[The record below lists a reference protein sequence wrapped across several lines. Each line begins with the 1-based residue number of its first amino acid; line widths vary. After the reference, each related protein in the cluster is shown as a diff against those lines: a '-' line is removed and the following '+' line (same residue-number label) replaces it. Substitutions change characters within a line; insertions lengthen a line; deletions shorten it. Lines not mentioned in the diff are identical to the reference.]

1 MENDNNILEN
11 LYFILNDRCR
21 PGIILEMDGSIFEMN
36 EPFRVYFECEQFRS
50 IEDFIDTTSIQDW
63 HSFTERSLNSG
74 QMQMARMPMNVSK
87 MNDVLSVEA
96 HLFYLHAVNK
106 IGVIFDLP
114 RKQTS
119 MSIKSYYNA
128 FRFAHSFMMLVDEK
142 GKICDVN
149 ERSHE
154 FFNLD
159 RDIFNGRQITELEKL
174 FPDLT
179 AKMITEQMSVAKSTG
194 LSEMNKKFERE
205 SGDTRYY
212 HITISYEKDTNMFII
227 QVMDCTERE
236 ELEEK
241 LAHSGTLSAV
251 GQLAASIAHEIRN
264 PMTTLKGFTQLLSA
278 TATEES
284 LRYISVIEDEIKR
297 MESILSEMLVL
308 SKPVN
313 RKKTTFSLDH
323 LIQDM
328 VSVLEPKALLENI
341 HIVQNRNLCST
352 PFVYGDIDKLKQ
364 VILNLCK
371 NAFEAMTAGGTL
383 TISSDE
389 EDGQLILSIG
399 DTGKGMS
406 LQQVNQVFMPFF
418 SSKAGGTGLG
428 LPFVLKTVEE
438 HGGTISVESE
448 VGTGTK
454 FLLKFPRAANA
465 AIELE
470 SIKQTVV
477 S

>member
-1 MENDNNILEN
+1 MENDNNVLEN

-21 PGIILEMDGSIFEMN
+21 PGIILEMDGSIYEMN
-36 EPFRVYFECEQFRS
+36 EPFRVYFQCEQFRS
-50 IEDFIDTTSIQDW
+50 IEDFIDTTSMRDW
-63 HSFTERSLNSG
+63 HSFTERSLASG
-74 QMQMARMPMNVSK
+74 QMQLARMPMNVSNT
-87 MNDVLSVEA
+87 NDFLSVDA
-96 HLFYLHAVNK
+96 QLFYLHAIKK
-106 IGVIFDLP
+106 IGVIFELP
-114 RKQTS
+114 RKLTS

-128 FRFAHSFMMLVDEK
+128 FRFAHSFMMLVDEQ

-149 ERSHE
+149 ERSYD
-154 FFNLD
+154 FFNLGK
-159 RDIFNGRQITELEKL
+159 DILKGRQIAEMEKL
-174 FPDLT
+174 FPEVT
-179 AKMITEQMSVAKSTG
+179 ANGLMEQLAIAKSTG
-194 LSEMNKKFERE
+194 LSELNITFERGA
-205 SGDTRYY
+205 GDTRYY
-212 HITISYEKDTNMFII
+212 HITFSYEKDTNMFIVQI
-227 QVMDCTERE
+227 MDYTERE

-352 PFVYGDIDKLKQ
+352 PYVYGDIDKLKQ

-383 TISSDE
+383 TITSDE

-399 DTGKGMS
+399 DTGKGMT

-418 SSKAGGTGLG
+418 SSKTGGTGLG

-448 VGTGTK
+448 VGRGTK

>member
-1 MENDNNILEN
+1 MENENNNLEN

-63 HSFTERSLNSG
+63 HSFMEQSLDSSH
-74 QMQMARMPMNVSK
+74 MQMARMPMNVSR
-87 MNDVLSVEA
+87 MNDVLRVEA
-96 HLFYLHAVNK
+96 HLFYLHAENK

-159 RDIFNGRQITELEKL
+159 RAIFNGRHITELEKL

-179 AKMITEQMSVAKSTG
+179 ALTITEQLSIAKSTG

-212 HITISYEKDTNMFII
+212 HITISYEKDTNMFIVQI
-227 QVMDCTERE
+227 MDSTERE

-297 MESILSEMLVL
+297 M
-308 SKPVN
+308 
-313 RKKTTFSLDH
+313 
-323 LIQDM
+323 
-328 VSVLEPKALLENI
+328 
-341 HIVQNRNLCST
+341 
-352 PFVYGDIDKLKQ
+352 
-364 VILNLCK
+364 
-371 NAFEAMTAGGTL
+371 
-383 TISSDE
+383 
-389 EDGQLILSIG
+389 
-399 DTGKGMS
+399 
-406 LQQVNQVFMPFF
+406 
-418 SSKAGGTGLG
+418 
-428 LPFVLKTVEE
+428 
-438 HGGTISVESE
+438 
-448 VGTGTK
+448 
-454 FLLKFPRAANA
+454 
-465 AIELE
+465 
-470 SIKQTVV
+470 
-477 S
+477 

>member
-1 MENDNNILEN
+1 MENDNNVLEN
-11 LYFILNDRCR
+11 FSFILNDRCR
-21 PGIILEMDGSIFEMN
+21 PGIILEMDGSIYEMN
-36 EPFRVYFECEQFRS
+36 EPFRVYFQCEQFRS
-50 IEDFIDTTSIQDW
+50 IEDFIDTTSIRDW
-63 HSFTERSLNSG
+63 HSFTERSLDSG
-74 QMQMARMPMNVSK
+74 QMQLAILPINVTY
-87 MNDVLSVEA
+87 MNDSLSVDA
-96 HLFYLHAVNK
+96 HLFYLHAFRK
-106 IGVIFDLP
+106 IGVIFELP
-114 RKQTS
+114 RKLTS

-128 FRFAHSFMMLVDEK
+128 FRFAHSFMMLVDEQ

-149 ERSHE
+149 ERSQE
-154 FFNLD
+154 LFNFGK
-159 RDIFNGRQITELEKL
+159 DILKGRQITELEKL
-174 FPDLT
+174 FPEMT
-179 AKMITEQMSVAKSTG
+179 AKDIVDHMAVAKTKG
-194 LSEMNKKFERE
+194 LSELNKRFERGA
-205 SGDTRYY
+205 GDTRYY
-212 HITISYEKDTNMFII
+212 HITFSYEKDTNMFII
-227 QVMDCTERE
+227 QIMDYTERE

-313 RKKTTFSLDH
+313 RKKSTFSLDH
-323 LIQDM
+323 LIEDM
-328 VSVLEPKALLENI
+328 ISVLEPKALLDNI
-341 HIVQNRNLCST
+341 HIVQDRKLCST
-352 PFVYGDIDKLKQ
+352 PFVYGDVDKLKQ

-371 NAFEAMTAGGTL
+371 NAFEAMTEGGTL

-389 EDGQLILSIG
+389 VDGQLILTIG
-399 DTGKGMS
+399 DTGKGMT

-418 SSKAGGTGLG
+418 SSKSGGTGLG

-448 VGTGTK
+448 VGRGTK
-454 FLLKFPRAANA
+454 FLLKFPRAANV